1 MTVGLSVAI
10 GSIDLSD
17 MTNMDKVMKSFGNVT
32 SGLGIA
38 LVRTLVELHGGR
50 VETEIGI
57 GYRRVVCTLPLDP
70 TGRAMRAASNA
81 LLRASS
87 R

>member
-1 MTVGLSVAI
+1 PLQLALAVEVSSAPASGAGAAESMLPAEI
-10 GSIDLSD
+10 AGSAGSGRD
-17 MTNMDKVMKSFGNVT
+17 VT

-50 VETEIGI
+50 VETEIGL

-70 TGRAMRAASNA
+70 TGRAAAAS
-81 LLRASS
+81 
-87 R
+87 